1 MEIVREPK
9 DLDGFFSWFHSI
21 EIGGTQPST
30 IRGSNQETCFFLA
43 VFDGDILLR
52 YTVINGDVLINI
64 GKPLKSWIE
73 WCIDGYTMGTMISWP
88 SFGTSMNWFKKIS

>member
-21 EIGGTQPST
+21 EIGGPNHPQSGDLTKKHV
-30 IRGSNQETCFFLA
+30 FFLA

-88 SFGTSMNWFKKIS
+88 SFGTSMNWFKEIS